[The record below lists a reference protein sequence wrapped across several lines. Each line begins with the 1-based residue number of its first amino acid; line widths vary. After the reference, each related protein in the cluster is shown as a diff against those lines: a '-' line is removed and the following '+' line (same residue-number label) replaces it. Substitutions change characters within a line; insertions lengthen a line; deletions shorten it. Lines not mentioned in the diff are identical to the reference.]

1 MSGQGPDIISYERI
15 PFSQKCH
22 GGKSWDSVGL
32 RVWTG
37 SRYIH
42 RKLPTFDG
50 CLRIPFPNKKRSDP
64 LGLRVRMRFGNSYYQ
79 SIKLLLPPFNFYS
92 HQLSKP
98 TLLPIPPNSS
108 CLVIPKM
115 DPELKFV
122 EASVLACWLISDQQ
136 NWIWKKQKVNNRN
149 LRSWMIGWLGR
160 AAPCCVGEHSG
171 IRPQPP
177 LLLILAPPLPHH
189 QNPPCLLSK
198 PRKPCCLI

>member
-1 MSGQGPDIISYERI
+1 MVITRA
-15 PFSQKCH
+15 
-22 GGKSWDSVGL
+22 L
-32 RVWTG
+32 
-37 SRYIH
+37 
-42 RKLPTFDG
+42 
-50 CLRIPFPNKKRSDP
+50 
-64 LGLRVRMRFGNSYYQ
+64 NSCCPH
-79 SIKLLLPPFNFYS
+79 STSTPRPSTFNFYS

-160 AAPCCVGEHSG
+160 SAPCCVGEHSG

-198 PRKPCCLI
+198 PRKPCCLTGTKPKTNTVLKLLLALL